1 MSRGWGCCH
10 IIISNK
16 IKENGLLIKYN
27 SVLFFIFFGIKK
39 LNKAY
44 KLIVY
49 DSAYL
54 QGEGLLSLI

>member
-1 MSRGWGCCH
+1 M
-10 IIISNK
+10 K
-16 IKENGLLIKYN
+16 ILGETANN
-27 SVLFFIFFGIKK
+27 TVSFFLSQNVYSFYFFGIKE